1 LHAQQAALKA
11 KPGVWNAKYSPG
23 GMAEL
28 EYAVQFLQLARGATK
43 PALRQHHLPRALEAL
58 LETGALTL
66 AEFEH
71 LYTAHLFLRR
81 LINAL
86 RMARGQA
93 RDLHCPERNSPEF
106 SFLAKRLGYRKAE
119 ATAESQLDRDLGHA
133 RQGVAEFFR
142 HRFQGGAK
150 PEWLYDSL
158 CEALMDPMAST
169 QEAAPALSR
178 LGMRDFPRALGLFRR
193 LFGLLVE
200 KRLGAACLLLNEHSF
215 RHNPD
220 PEGVLQ
226 KWVGYLESLSHPD
239 LFIRQAL
246 HHPALLETLLLVFAH
261 SEVLSDWVLR
271 EGEAYKEWV
280 ESEAL
285 ETPRL
290 REEYGRLASAHA
302 EDPAFGESL
311 AVRLCRFRNREY
323 LRIALRDLRLGV
335 HLQKIAFEISQLSD
349 ALLETAFAH
358 LSASGRFPGLER
370 NLCVLALGKLGGLEL
385 NYSSDIDLVFVLDDA
400 AAQDG
405 ARDAWEQAGREL
417 IGLLTTETPE
427 GRLFRVDMNLR
438 PWGGPGPLAG
448 TVSQYRAYF
457 NREAGGWELQAWLK
471 ARPVCGNIALGAGLI
486 REVQNLAC
494 APENRAQV
502 EESMRKVRLL
512 GLDKLRKEEL
522 LAGEVKLGPGGIRTV
537 EFFTQAL
544 QIRHGAEIPELIT
557 GNTLEALGRL
567 NRYGMVSE
575 NRFRLLADAYV
586 FLRRVEHRLQLQ
598 GLRQKHVLP
607 KEASELDK
615 LARQLGFEDRIGISA
630 VEAFREQYRKHMLSL
645 QPISA
650 ELFGH

>member
-1 LHAQQAALKA
+1 
-11 KPGVWNAKYSPG
+11 
-23 GMAEL
+23 
-28 EYAVQFLQLARGATK
+28 
-43 PALRQHHLPRALEAL
+43 
-58 LETGALTL
+58 
-66 AEFEH
+66 
-71 LYTAHLFLRR
+71 
-81 LINAL
+81 
-86 RMARGQA
+86 
-93 RDLHCPERNSPEF
+93 
-106 SFLAKRLGYRKAE
+106 
-119 ATAESQLDRDLGHA
+119 
-133 RQGVAEFFR
+133 
-142 HRFQGGAK
+142 
-150 PEWLYDSL
+150 
-158 CEALMDPMAST
+158 
-169 QEAAPALSR
+169 
-178 LGMRDFPRALGLFRR
+178 
-193 LFGLLVE
+193 
-200 KRLGAACLLLNEHSF
+200 
-215 RHNPD
+215 
-220 PEGVLQ
+220 
-226 KWVGYLESLSHPD
+226 
-239 LFIRQAL
+239 
-246 HHPALLETLLLVFAH
+246 
-261 SEVLSDWVLR
+261 
-271 EGEAYKEWV
+271 
-280 ESEAL
+280 
-285 ETPRL
+285 
-290 REEYGRLASAHA
+290 
-302 EDPAFGESL
+302 
-311 AVRLCRFRNREY
+311 
-323 LRIALRDLRLGV
+323 
-335 HLQKIAFEISQLSD
+335 
-349 ALLETAFAH
+349 
-358 LSASGRFPGLER
+358 
-370 NLCVLALGKLGGLEL
+370 
-385 NYSSDIDLVFVLDDA
+385 
-400 AAQDG
+400 
-405 ARDAWEQAGREL
+405 
-417 IGLLTTETPE
+417 
-427 GRLFRVDMNLR
+427 
-438 PWGGPGPLAG
+438 LAG